1 MLIKDVEEVQNV
13 NDFKKKALDYWNGIE
28 STVDGESNGSMTRGI
43 KGSPGPSHYIFE
55 INVGKSRIR
64 HRTTLNFNDGI
75 FNRFESIEI

>member
-1 MLIKDVEEVQNV
+1 MSTMKNIGDKSDNLGHQHLENV
-13 NDFKKKALDYWNGIE
+13 
-28 STVDGESNGSMTRGI
+28 
-43 KGSPGPSHYIFE
+43 KGSSDPSHFIFE